1 MYTRPKN
8 ILQCAIHAWH
18 GRTASKLSLE
28 HILKEHIAHLTRVT
42 TLLKHV
48 LGMSDIVILPQAD
61 QSLVCKE
68 HVCSNL
74 GPFRRRIPTDE
85 VRFWCWTHIWW
96 VWDIK
101 FYGLLHSGRNDLCI
115 WRNGC
120 GKTPPWKWQRV
131 DIKMGQRTF
140 KVLQSA
146 RLDRQEA
153 ECKGSFCQ
161 RTTESFM
168 LHFIFYRRGD
178 STLNHSFN
186 NIVQFAPRGAVF
198 CWSPV

>member
-1 MYTRPKN
+1 MTGVRKLVQSGKSGTN
-8 ILQCAIHAWH
+8 FE
-18 GRTASKLSLE
+18 GRHRSSYQNNHIDDACLRNVRYCHTTAGS
-28 HILKEHIAHLTRVT
+28 HR
-42 TLLKHV
+42 
-48 LGMSDIVILPQAD
+48 LGA

-68 HVCSNL
+68 HVCSSL
-74 GPFRRRIPTDE
+74 GPFLRHNPTDE

-96 VWDIK
+96 FDWSCRDNFWDTK
-101 FYGLLHSGRNDLCI
+101 FYGLLHSERNYLCM
-115 WRNGC
+115 WRKGC
-120 GKTPPWKWQRV
+120 GETSPWKWQRF
-131 DIKMGQRTF
+131 DEKMGQRTF

-168 LHFIFYRRGD
+168 LHFIFHRRGD

-186 NIVQFAPRGAVF
+186 NIVQFAPRGGVF
-198 CWSPV
+198 CWSPG